1 MNSSCSEN
9 GSTSG
14 PSVVMLVL
22 SASPATAIR
31 SLESDTPTL
40 PAPSSSCV
48 TQPKHLSSAPL
59 CVRTVC
65 TSSYLDRRP
74 SERLLESRIAAPPIR
89 NRQLDTSIERSFPK
103 YQLRV
108 MFSMLMTSAYELGCT
123 CSRSLARSMDSSP
136 ALQPMPPRL

>member
-1 MNSSCSEN
+1 MNSSCSDS

-14 PSVVMLVL
+14 PRVVMLVL

-40 PAPSSSCV
+40 PASSSCCV

-59 CVRTVC
+59 WVRTVC
-65 TSSYLDRRP
+65 TSSYLDRRR
-74 SERLLESRIAAPPIR
+74 SERRLESRIAAPPIR
-89 NRQLDTSIERSFPK
+89 NRQLDTSMDRSFPK

-136 ALQPMPPRL
+136 ALQPIPPRL